1 MMWTISFKAMWQL
14 NPKVH
19 KCNCCGEA
27 VLQPTK
33 DTYEPEAQ
41 SDPVVIKEDLTNTLY
56 QLTRV
61 AISPSTVGP
70 APAPVQTSH
79 DGGVKYSPGF
89 DRYDADFQNAAWTL
103 EWKKRKNR
111 KTKS

>member
-1 MMWTISFKAMWQL
+1 MWQL

-89 DRYDADFQNAAWTL
+89 DRYACRFSKCSMDL
-103 EWKKRKNR
+103 RMKEKKEQKNEILA
-111 KTKS
+111 KTQT